1 MMIERMLKEIAP
13 GGVFHAFGHD
23 YVVLDHNFASVAGE
37 IGVFCLDCGDVKA
50 YSRFN
55 PSDADDPN
63 NYVDSELRDASS
75 EYSSQLYRNGLD
87 PKNALT
93 FSVSL
98 NELDGSYGY
107 GSIQAEAAPL
117 TLWQFGRYK
126 HLLPKNVL
134 ERPFWLVT
142 PWTRLPNTYG
152 SRYACYVGS
161 DGTANGGGVG
171 NIVKCR
177 PALLFHPETL
187 VSCDGEVHPET
198 LVFCDGEGFSHSAL
212 SGIPTDDLLKEIS
225 RRVQG

>member
-1 MMIERMLKEIAP
+1 MMIEIMLKEIAP
-13 GGVFHAFGHD
+13 GGVFRAFGHD

-37 IGVFCLDCGDVKA
+37 IGVFCLDCGDVETSK
-50 YSRFN
+50 FN
-55 PSDADDPN
+55 TLDADEPN

-75 EYSSQLYRNGLD
+75 KYSSQLYRDGLD

-107 GSIQAEAAPL
+107 GSIQAEVAPL

-126 HLLPKNVL
+126 HLLPKSVF

-142 PWTRLPNTYG
+142 PWTRSPDTNYSG
-152 SRYACYVGS
+152 YACYVRT
-161 DGTANGGGVG
+161 DGTAYSNVVVNTYG
-171 NIVKCR
+171 CR

-187 VSCDGEVHPET
+187 VSCDGE
-198 LVFCDGEGFSHSAL
+198 GFSRSAL
-212 SGIPTDDLLKEIS
+212 SEIPTDDLLKEIS
-225 RRVQG
+225 RRAQG

>member
-37 IGVFCLDCGDVKA
+37 IGVFCLDCGDVKT
-50 YSRFN
+50 SRFN
-55 PSDADDPN
+55 PLDAEEPN

-75 EYSSQLYRNGLD
+75 KYASQLYRDGLD
-87 PKNALT
+87 PKNALA

-107 GSIQAEAAPL
+107 GSIQAEVAPL

-126 HLLPKNVL
+126 HLLPKSVSEL
-134 ERPFWLVT
+134 PFWLVT
-142 PWTRLPNTYG
+142 PWTRSPYTHSSNYPCNVGTDGTAHSNGVNNTYG
-152 SRYACYVGS
+152 
-161 DGTANGGGVG
+161 
-171 NIVKCR
+171 CR
-177 PALLFHPETL
+177 LALLFRPETL
-187 VSCDGEVHPET
+187 VSCDGE
-198 LVFCDGEGFSHSAL
+198 GISHSAL
-212 SGIPTDDLLKEIS
+212 PEIPTADLLKEIS

>member
-23 YVVLDHNFASVAGE
+23 YVVLDHNFASVSGE

-50 YSRFN
+50 SRFN
-55 PSDADDPN
+55 PLDADEPN

-75 EYSSQLYRNGLD
+75 KYSSQLYRDGLD

-126 HLLPKNVL
+126 HLLPKSVF

-142 PWTRLPNTYG
+142 PWTRSPYTSSSDL
-152 SRYACYVGS
+152 ACFVGT
-161 DGTANGGGVG
+161 DGTAYSGYVG
-171 NIVKCR
+171 FTYGCR

-187 VSCDGEVHPET
+187 VSCDGE
-198 LVFCDGEGFSHSAL
+198 GANHSAL

>member
-13 GGVFHAFGHD
+13 GDVFHAFGHD
-23 YVVLDHNFASVAGE
+23 YVVLDHNFASVDGE
-37 IGVFCLDCGDVKA
+37 IGVFCLDCGDVET
-50 YSRFN
+50 SRFN
-55 PSDADDPN
+55 ALDVDEPN

-75 EYSSQLYRNGLD
+75 KYASQLYRDGLD

-117 TLWQFGRYK
+117 TLWKFGRYK
-126 HLLPKNVL
+126 HLLPKNVF

-142 PWTRLPNTYG
+142 PWARSPSTYNSTGACVVWAGGSAYDHIVSNTFG
-152 SRYACYVGS
+152 
-161 DGTANGGGVG
+161 
-171 NIVKCR
+171 CR
-177 PALLFHPETL
+177 PALLFRPETL
-187 VSCDGEVHPET
+187 VSCDGE
-198 LVFCDGEGFSHSAL
+198 GANRSAL
-212 SGIPTDDLLKEIS
+212 SEISTDHLLKEIS

>member
-1 MMIERMLKEIAP
+1 MMIEIMLKEIAP
-13 GGVFHAFGHD
+13 GGVFRAFGHD

-37 IGVFCLDCGDVKA
+37 IGVFCLDCGDVETSK
-50 YSRFN
+50 FN
-55 PSDADDPN
+55 TLDADEPN

-75 EYSSQLYRNGLD
+75 KYSSQLYRDGLD

-107 GSIQAEAAPL
+107 GSIQAEVAPL

-126 HLLPKNVL
+126 HLLPKNVF

-142 PWTRLPNTYG
+142 PWTRSPGTNYSYYACSVRTDGASGYGYVNGTYG
-152 SRYACYVGS
+152 
-161 DGTANGGGVG
+161 
-171 NIVKCR
+171 CR

-187 VSCDGEVHPET
+187 VSCDGE
-198 LVFCDGEGFSHSAL
+198 GFSHSAL
-212 SGIPTDDLLKEIS
+212 SEIPTDGLLKEIS
-225 RRVQG
+225 RRAQK

>member
-23 YVVLDHNFASVAGE
+23 YVVLDHNFASVSGE
-37 IGVFCLDCGDVKA
+37 IGVFCLDCGDVET
-50 YSRFN
+50 SQFN
-55 PSDADDPN
+55 PLDADEPN

-75 EYSSQLYRNGLD
+75 KYSSQLYRDGLD

-126 HLLPKNVL
+126 HLLPKSVF

-142 PWTRLPNTYG
+142 PWTRSPDTDVSNG
-152 SRYACYVGS
+152 ACYVWA
-161 DGTANGGGVG
+161 DGTAYYGNVGGTGG
-171 NIVKCR
+171 CR

-187 VSCDGEVHPET
+187 VSCDIE
-198 LVFCDGEGFSHSAL
+198 CDGEGANHSAL

>member
-13 GGVFHAFGHD
+13 GGIFHAFGHD

-37 IGVFCLDCGDVKA
+37 IGVFCLDCGDVET
-50 YSRFN
+50 SRFN
-55 PSDADDPN
+55 PLDVEEPN

-75 EYSSQLYRNGLD
+75 KYSSQLYRNGLD
-87 PKNALT
+87 PKNVLT

-117 TLWQFGRYK
+117 TLWQFGHYK
-126 HLLPKNVL
+126 HLLPKNVF

-142 PWTRLPNTYG
+142 PWTRSPYTYRSGYACNVRTGGTADGSNVGSTYG
-152 SRYACYVGS
+152 
-161 DGTANGGGVG
+161 
-171 NIVKCR
+171 CR
-177 PALLFHPETL
+177 PALLFRPETL
-187 VSCDGEVHPET
+187 VSCDIE
-198 LVFCDGEGFSHSAL
+198 CDGEGANHSAL

-225 RRVQG
+225 GRVQG